1 MRQGKGAPPD
11 PIRAGY
17 FYAKAA
23 ASPNRP
29 EPAGIARQKLEGY
42 ASAEK
47 AAILRLLVEDIEP
60 QAYMKSDAE
69 VADLARRAIAQQ
81 EVTIADNSMDALLVG
96 TAQAVWLS
104 KNPRSDLF

>member
-1 MRQGKGAPPD
+1 
-11 PIRAGY
+11 
-17 FYAKAA
+17 
-23 ASPNRP
+23 
-29 EPAGIARQKLEGY
+29 
-42 ASAEK
+42 
-47 AAILRLLVEDIEP
+47 
-60 QAYMKSDAE
+60 MKSDAE